1 MKIKNLVSAFAA
13 AAALLAPGIN
23 ANAQTPRPEYPRP
36 QFERAEWVNL
46 NGTWSYS
53 FDFGRTGAQKGWS
66 KATSFDGK
74 ITVPFCPES
83 SLSGVKHTDF
93 INSIWYQRTLN
104 IPAAWDGK
112 QVMLNFGAVDYEAH
126 VFIDGQLVRL
136 HNGTGSSFSCDITK
150 YVQPGHSHNL
160 VVQVNDNLR
169 DGKQPGGKQCFDLNS
184 GGCMYTRVTGIWQT
198 VWMEAVDKEGLK
210 SVFATPDID
219 QKQLV
224 IRPQFYAENAANK
237 LVVTLYDGNK
247 AVAKTSVTCG
257 DNSVVVLP
265 VKNMKLWS
273 PESPFLY
280 GLKYQ
285 VVKNG
290 KVIDEVNSYAGMRKV
305 HLAGGYFYLNN
316 KPYYQR
322 LVLDQGYYPDGI
334 WTAPTDEALKK
345 DIEMSKAVGFNG
357 ARLHQKSFEER
368 YYYWADKLGYLTW
381 GESAS
386 WGLNVNNEEACR
398 NFISEWAELVERDRN
413 HPSLVTWTPLNET
426 WSANNSGVYTRF
438 VQNLYDMTK
447 ALDGTRPVN
456 DASGDSHIKTDIWSV
471 HNYERQ
477 PDKII
482 KDFTFEHGKEPY
494 RNMRGDNWRWLA
506 KYEGQP
512 YMLDEWGGLAYIL
525 PDKRHGDNAWGYG
538 GAIDNVEDFYTIL
551 RKEVEAIKAC
561 KHITGFC
568 YTQITDVEQ
577 EQNGIYNYDRTSKF
591 DTKRIKEI
599 FELIP
604 SYIEKTE
611 DLSY

>member
-305 HLAGGYFYLNN
+305 HLAGGHFYLNN

-525 PDKRHGDNAWGYG
+525 PEKRHGDNAWGYG

>member
-112 QVMLNFGAVDYEAH
+112 QVMINFGAVDYEAH

-290 KVIDEVNSYAGMRKV
+290 KIIDEVNSYAGMRKV

-525 PDKRHGDNAWGYG
+525 PEKRHGDNAWGYG

>member
-224 IRPQFYAENAANK
+224 IRPQFYAENATNK

-525 PDKRHGDNAWGYG
+525 PEKRHGDNAWGYG

>member
-112 QVMLNFGAVDYEAH
+112 QVMLNYGAIDYKAH

-525 PDKRHGDNAWGYG
+525 PEKRHGDNAWGYG

-577 EQNGIYNYDRTSKF
+577 EQNGIYNYDRTPKF

>member
-1 MKIKNLVSAFAA
+1 MKIKNLVSAFA

-525 PDKRHGDNAWGYG
+525 PEKRHGDNAWGYG

>member
-83 SLSGVKHTDF
+83 SLSGVKYTDF

-290 KVIDEVNSYAGMRKV
+290 KIIDEVNSYAGMRKV

-525 PDKRHGDNAWGYG
+525 PEKRHGDNAWGYG

>member
-13 AAALLAPGIN
+13 AAVLLAPGIN

-36 QFERAEWVNL
+36 QFERSEWVNL

-525 PDKRHGDNAWGYG
+525 PEKRHGDNAWGYG

-561 KHITGFC
+561 KHITGFS

>member
-13 AAALLAPGIN
+13 AAVLLAPGIN

-36 QFERAEWVNL
+36 QFERSEWVNL

-345 DIEMSKAVGFNG
+345 DLEMSKAVGFNG

-525 PDKRHGDNAWGYG
+525 PEKRHGDNAWGYG

>member
-13 AAALLAPGIN
+13 AAALLAPGTN

-525 PDKRHGDNAWGYG
+525 PEKRHGDNAWGYG

>member
-525 PDKRHGDNAWGYG
+525 PEKRHGDNAWGYG

>member
-13 AAALLAPGIN
+13 AAVLLAPGIN

-36 QFERAEWVNL
+36 QFERSEWVNL

-247 AVAKTSVTCG
+247 AVAKTSVTFG

-525 PDKRHGDNAWGYG
+525 PEKRHGDNAWGYG

>member
-1 MKIKNLVSAFAA
+1 MTHKVMTIKTFVSAFAIA
-13 AAALLAPGIN
+13 AMMLLGTGK

-36 QFERAEWVNL
+36 QFEREQWVNL

-53 FDFGRTGAQKGWS
+53 FDFGQTGQEKGWNNA
-66 KATSFDGK
+66 KGFDGK

-83 SLSGVKHTDF
+83 SLSGVHHTDF
-93 INSIWYQRTLN
+93 INSIWYQRALD
-104 IPAAWDGK
+104 IPAAWQGK
-112 QVMLNFGAVDYEAH
+112 KVLLHFGAVDYEAH
-126 VFIDGQLVRL
+126 IYVDGQLVRL
-136 HNGTGSSFSCDITK
+136 HNGTGSSFSCDITR
-150 YVQPGHSHNL
+150 YVKAGQTHNL

-169 DGKQPGGKQCFDLNS
+169 SGMQPGGKQSPQLGS
-184 GGCMYTRVTGIWQT
+184 YGCMYTRVTGIWQT

-219 QKQLV
+219 QQQLV
-224 IRPQFYAENAANK
+224 IRPQFYGENAANK
-237 LVVTLYDGNK
+237 LVVSVYDGNK
-247 AVAKTSVTCG
+247 VVAKKSVACG

-265 VKNMKLWS
+265 IKGMKLWS
-273 PESPFLY
+273 PEHPFLY
-280 GLKYQ
+280 GVKYQ
-285 VVKNG
+285 VMKNG
-290 KVIDEVNSYAGMRKV
+290 KMIDEVLSYAGMRKV
-305 HLAGGYFYLNN
+305 HLANGYFYLNN

-334 WTAPTDEALKK
+334 WTAPTDAALKK

-386 WGLNVNNEEACR
+386 WGLDINNEEACR

-426 WSANNSGVYTRF
+426 WSATNSGVYTRF

-447 ALDGTRPVN
+447 MIDGTRPVN

-471 HNYERQ
+471 HNYCRTPEEFSR
-477 PDKII
+477 
-482 KDFTFEHGKEPY
+482 DFALEPGNEPY
-494 RNMRGDNWRWLA
+494 RNMRGDKWQWLA

-512 YMLDEWGGLAYIL
+512 YMLDEWGGLGYVV
-525 PDKRHGDNAWGYG
+525 PEKRHGNDTWGYG
-538 GAIDNVEDFYTIL
+538 GMIKDAEEFYSIL
-551 RKEVEAIKAC
+551 RKEMESIKAL

-577 EQNGIYNYDRTSKF
+577 EQNGIYNYDRSPKF
-591 DTKRIKEI
+591 DTQRLKEI
-599 FELIP
+599 FEMIP
-604 SYIEKTE
+604 SGIKE
-611 DLSY
+611 